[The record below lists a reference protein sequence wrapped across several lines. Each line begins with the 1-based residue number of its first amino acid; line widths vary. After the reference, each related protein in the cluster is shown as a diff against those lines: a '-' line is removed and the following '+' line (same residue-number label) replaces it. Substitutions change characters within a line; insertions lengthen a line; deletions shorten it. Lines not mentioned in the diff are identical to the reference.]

1 MFKNYSKYFFWITLL
16 FSCISSAQT
25 LSGHVFDEKTKEPL
39 YGVSVYFDGTTN
51 GTATDMQGK
60 FIISYKA
67 STESA
72 LIVSYLGYDSRAFD
86 VRKLTSGVKIYLKP
100 KKEALGVVYLENDP
114 WSRKKKMAIFRREF
128 IGNTAGASQCR
139 ILNEDDI
146 EVVYN
151 PTTKKLTAY
160 ASKPILIKNKY
171 LGYTI
176 SYNMEEFEA
185 QLSVSRGGYETTR
198 RVYVEGTSFYA
209 ELRKKARK
217 RNIKAREKE
226 YGESILFFM
235 RSLAKKQLEE
245 NGFQIFHKGF
255 IVPPY
260 KYFDITLEG
269 ENAKVD
275 MKTNKLVIVYDRF
288 HKSSL
293 TIPYENKVFYINKFG
308 NFSPPRKLSFG
319 GFFGEKRIANTLP
332 LDYSM

>member
-1 MFKNYSKYFFWITLL
+1 MFTNYSRFILLIALL
-16 FSCISSAQT
+16 FSSISLAQT
-25 LSGHVFDEKTKEPL
+25 LSGVVLDEKTKEPL

-60 FIISYKA
+60 FVISYKA

-72 LIVSYLGYDSRAFD
+72 LVVSYLGYNTQIFD
-86 VRKLTSGVKIYLKP
+86 VRKLTSGVKIYLKSKP
-100 KKEALGVVYLENDP
+100 ESLGVVFIENDP
-114 WSRKKKMAIFRREF
+114 WPRKRKMAIFRREF
-128 IGNTAGASQCR
+128 IGKTVGASECR

-146 EVVYN
+146 EVVFN

-160 ASKPILIKNKY
+160 ASKPILVKNKY

-185 QLSVSRGGYETTR
+185 QLNVSRNGFTTTR
-198 RVYVEGTSFYA
+198 SVYVEGTSFYS
-209 ELRKKARK
+209 ELRKKTRK
-217 RNIKAREKE
+217 RNLKAREKE
-226 YGESILFFM
+226 YEESILHFM

-260 KYFDITLEG
+260 KYFDVTLEG
-269 ENAKVD
+269 ENAKID
-275 MKTNKLVIVYDRF
+275 MKTNKLIIVYDRF

-308 NFSPPRKLSFG
+308 NFSPPKKLSFG
-319 GFFGEKRIANTLP
+319 GFFGKKRIANTLP
-332 LDYSM
+332 LDYNL